1 MNGSDS
7 KDHPSSLS
15 KNSTAEREPQQVEPQ
30 RNELLGRTPLLFA
43 LGAKP
48 RYGDTFSFHNGPI
61 DVGLIKSLVEQNPQ
75 SVRKTWF
82 GHLPLH
88 WACINNAPTEV
99 VRILLESFP
108 DSSKVP
114 GDLHNLPLHLAC
126 YNGSSFDVIKLLLE
140 SYNDAAKIK
149 GEYERH
155 ALHFACLNG
164 ASYDVINVLCE
175 ANVNAASEKGDLG
188 NLPLHLA
195 CKNKADIEVIRR
207 LLVAHPEGAKECDD
221 SGRIPSFYLDPSS
234 PSLSLFTT

>member
-7 KDHPSSLS
+7 KEDSSSLLKKS
-15 KNSTAEREPQQVEPQ
+15 PTERVEPQ
-30 RNELLGRTPLLFA
+30 RDELLGITPLLFA
-43 LGAKP
+43 LGARP
-48 RYGDTFSFHNGPI
+48 RYGDTFSCHNGPI
-61 DVGLIKSLVEQNPQ
+61 DVCEIKSLVEQNPQ
-75 SVRKTWF
+75 SVRKSWF

-140 SYNDAAKIK
+140 SYNEAANIK
-149 GEYERH
+149 GEYGRH

-164 ASYDVINVLCE
+164 ASHDVINVLCE
-175 ANVNAASEKGDLG
+175 ANINAASEKGDLG
-188 NLPLHLA
+188 YLPLHLA
-195 CKNKADIEVIRR
+195 CKNRAGIDVVRR
-207 LLVAHPEGAKECDD
+207 LLVAYPEGAKERDD
-221 SGRIPSFYLDPSS
+221 SGRTPSFYLDPSS
-234 PSLSLFTT
+234 PSLSLFII